1 MRNIFGRTADDTV
14 QSYALRY
21 GVAIAAVAAATGV
34 RLLLDPELGNL
45 SPFPVFFFAIIL
57 TARYCGLLPALSG
70 TFISIFAADY
80 FLVEPRGSFG
90 FHGNAQFFDLAV
102 YLGVSI
108 ALAIVGSRMY
118 SAAQRQS
125 RQLRETSDTLAE
137 AEEKL
142 GLMLKS
148 TGVSVWNLD
157 LVRDSISADENAAAQ
172 LGIPLEKFPRNIEEF
187 AASVHPDDRERVQ
200 HEVAAALQQGAPYD
214 TRFRTIRP
222 DGTVRCLATRGKVYR
237 DSNGRPVQFTGFCTD
252 VTDQWQTEE
261 NLRGAL
267 QRVAAEARF
276 RELLEAA
283 PQAVLV
289 TNSAGKIVVVNA
301 QAETLFGYQ
310 RQEMLG
316 QTIELLVPQRF
327 QEPHAAHRREYQ
339 RDPYKRR
346 KNTGLD
352 LYARRKDGTEL
363 PVEISLSPLETEE
376 GELVYSTIQ
385 DITERRNAER
395 SREELAAIVD
405 YSDDAIIRKSLEGAI
420 LNWNAGAER
429 LYGYTTQEA
438 LGKPISM
445 LMPSLGCQEWPRIK
459 AKLQQGEVVRQ
470 ETVRRRK
477 DGALIDVALT
487 VSPIRNLA
495 GEVMAASA
503 IARDISQRKKTE
515 QEILKLNGRL
525 EQTAAKA
532 EAANLA
538 KSTFLSTMSHEIR
551 TPMNAI
557 LGYAQL
563 MERDSSLGPEA
574 KANLKIIG
582 RSGEH
587 LLALINDVLD
597 MSKIEAGRVELHP
610 LTFHL
615 GRLLNDLAAMFRLR
629 AEAKGLQFELVTG
642 GEQTPYVVA
651 DEGKTR
657 QILINLLGNAVKFTR
672 SGKIVLRVELES
684 REGKLWMAAAI
695 ADSGP
700 GMTEEEQSR
709 LFEPFCQPT
718 RDLNTQQGTGLGLA
732 ISRKYARLMGGD
744 IAVAS
749 TAGEGSTFLLE
760 VPVGRGDGAVANRQV
775 ATGRVV
781 RVHGE
786 PEFWRILVVDD
797 RPENRGWLVKLLAS
811 VGFSVREA
819 GNGAS
824 GIQVWEEWRPQLIL
838 MDVHMPVMDGLEATR
853 RIKASAQAG
862 ETVVIALT
870 ASAMQEDR
878 TSVRQ
883 SGADD
888 FLAKPC
894 GEEELLEKIAVHLHV
909 AYEYAPTAAEEQ
921 PATLSAESLREFP
934 AAMVQQMRDATL
946 SGNRRMLNRLIGEMR
961 RSEDAGPAQ
970 ALQELVDRCEYD
982 ALMELLEAGCQR

>member
-1 MRNIFGRTADDTV
+1 
-14 QSYALRY
+14 
-21 GVAIAAVAAATGV
+21 
-34 RLLLDPELGNL
+34 
-45 SPFPVFFFAIIL
+45 
-57 TARYCGLLPALSG
+57 
-70 TFISIFAADY
+70 
-80 FLVEPRGSFG
+80 
-90 FHGNAQFFDLAV
+90 
-102 YLGVSI
+102 
-108 ALAIVGSRMY
+108 
-118 SAAQRQS
+118 
-125 RQLRETSDTLAE
+125 
-137 AEEKL
+137 
-142 GLMLKS
+142 
-148 TGVSVWNLD
+148 
-157 LVRDSISADENAAAQ
+157 
-172 LGIPLEKFPRNIEEF
+172 
-187 AASVHPDDRERVQ
+187 
-200 HEVAAALQQGAPYD
+200 
-214 TRFRTIRP
+214 
-222 DGTVRCLATRGKVYR
+222 
-237 DSNGRPVQFTGFCTD
+237 
-252 VTDQWQTEE
+252 
-261 NLRGAL
+261 
-267 QRVAAEARF
+267 
-276 RELLEAA
+276 
-283 PQAVLV
+283 
-289 TNSAGKIVVVNA
+289 
-301 QAETLFGYQ
+301 
-310 RQEMLG
+310 
-316 QTIELLVPQRF
+316 
-327 QEPHAAHRREYQ
+327 
-339 RDPYKRR
+339 
-346 KNTGLD
+346 
-352 LYARRKDGTEL
+352 
-363 PVEISLSPLETEE
+363 
-376 GELVYSTIQ
+376 
-385 DITERRNAER
+385 
-395 SREELAAIVD
+395 
-405 YSDDAIIRKSLEGAI
+405 
-420 LNWNAGAER
+420 
-429 LYGYTTQEA
+429 
-438 LGKPISM
+438 
-445 LMPSLGCQEWPRIK
+445 
-459 AKLQQGEVVRQ
+459 
-470 ETVRRRK
+470 
-477 DGALIDVALT
+477 
-487 VSPIRNLA
+487 
-495 GEVMAASA
+495 
-503 IARDISQRKKTE
+503 
-515 QEILKLNGRL
+515 
-525 EQTAAKA
+525 
-532 EAANLA
+532 
-538 KSTFLSTMSHEIR
+538 
-551 TPMNAI
+551 
-557 LGYAQL
+557 
-563 MERDSSLGPEA
+563 
-574 KANLKIIG
+574 
-582 RSGEH
+582 
-587 LLALINDVLD
+587 
-597 MSKIEAGRVELHP
+597 
-610 LTFHL
+610 
-615 GRLLNDLAAMFRLR
+615 LNDLAAMFRLR

-672 SGKIVLRVELES
+672 SGKIVLRVELEA

-853 RIKASAQAG
+853 RIKAAAQAG

-894 GEEELLEKIAVHLHV
+894 GEEELLQKIAVHLRV

-946 SGNRRMLNRLIGEMR
+946 SGNRRLLNRLIGEMR
-961 RSEDAGPAQ
+961 RSDDAGPAQ